1 MKHTFVRKT
10 LAVSFFCILLSVDG
24 QVGINTKKPQSTLDV
39 NGNVS
44 IRNEFRVGGT
54 PNTQGNPGTNNQILV
69 SQGTGNAPQWKTAKV
84 DFYEE
89 GQYRSTASMA
99 ISDNTGINFGNA
111 NLGDNITTSNLN
123 EDITGTTPIWTEI
136 PGLASSF
143 SITYGVNE
151 VNFVFQTGVEMS
163 NINNDTSKYVRYM
176 CGIFIDNKLQGMRA
190 GQINGVPQ
198 KNQKT
203 QSIFTLNY
211 TLENLSVGTH
221 TAKIGCR
228 RMASTLYGTNLIPHF
243 AIGRPTTDGTQIS
256 NNFMMSSALKYDV
269 FEMVTVTL

>member
-1 MKHTFVRKT
+1 MPF
-10 LAVSFFCILLSVDG
+10 LFFCILLSVHG

-39 NGNVS
+39 NGNASV
-44 IRNEFRVGGT
+44 RNEFRVGGT

-89 GQYRSTASMA
+89 DQYRSTASMA
-99 ISDNTGINFGNA
+99 ISDDTGINFGNA

-123 EDITGTTPIWTEI
+123 EDITGTTRIWTEI

-163 NINNDTSKYVRYM
+163 NINNDTSKCVRYM
-176 CGIFIDNKLQGMRA
+176 CGILLITNFRECERA
-190 GQINGVPQ
+190 RLMEFL
-198 KNQKT
+198 KKT
-203 QSIFTLNY
+203 RKR
-211 TLENLSVGTH
+211 NLSLLLIIPLKTFQWEPILLKLNAEGWLQH
-221 TAKIGCR
+221 Y
-228 RMASTLYGTNLIPHF
+228 MAPI
-243 AIGRPTTDGTQIS
+243 
-256 NNFMMSSALKYDV
+256 
-269 FEMVTVTL
+269 